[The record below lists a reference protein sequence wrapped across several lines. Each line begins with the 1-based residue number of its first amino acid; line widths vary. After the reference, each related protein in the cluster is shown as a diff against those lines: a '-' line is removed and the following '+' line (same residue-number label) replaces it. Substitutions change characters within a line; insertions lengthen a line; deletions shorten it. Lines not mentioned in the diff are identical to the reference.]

1 MPVEVIEPSLK
12 DYSDGSGS
20 GESDMLM
27 NNPTTTMSTSGA
39 DIADFKQLTTESVG
53 QLYAYRYSNTSFV
66 LATRSASGSIGN
78 PSEDIQMTIGLSPV
92 ADGVYI
98 CVAENYPNRSLSGIS
113 NITVNINTMT
123 RELYMQPNN
132 STQRAYCTAL
142 YSIQLQHLLHQPI

>member
-53 QLYAYRYSNTSFV
+53 QLYAYRYSNTSVV
-66 LATRSASGSIGN
+66 LATRSASGSIGS
-78 PSEDIQMTIGLSPV
+78 PSEDIQMAIGLSPV

-113 NITVNINTMT
+113 NITVNISTMT
-123 RELYMQPNN
+123 RELYTCSQI
-132 STQRAYCTAL
+132 TIHKGHATL
-142 YSIQLQHLLHQPI
+142 FQLQHLLHQPI